1 MVDTLNRPDQSIDAN
16 LASLSRRGRVWLLT
30 VASLDVLLVIS
41 SMVAL
46 NAALPDMAVDTAA
59 TQTQLTWIVD
69 GYTLVLA
76 CLLLPAGAIGDR
88 YGRRGAL
95 VAGLA
100 IFAAAS
106 IAPVFFDSPVQI
118 ILSRA
123 VAGVGAAFI
132 MPATLSLLTAAFPK
146 AERNKA
152 VGIWAGVASSG
163 AIVGFLGTGLLL
175 HAFPWQSIFYAFAAS
190 AVALIFCTL
199 TIRSSRDDTATP
211 IDGVGAVLIG
221 AAVATF
227 VFGVVE
233 APVRGWTH
241 PVVWGCMATGVALA
255 FAFAVTEIRR
265 RHPLLDVRLFG
276 RPDFATGAVGIT
288 ILFFANFGFFFVAMQ
303 YLQLVL
309 DYSPLQTAFALAPLA
324 VPILIL
330 GATMHLYLPK
340 IGLRTAVALGLFLI
354 GVGLFCMRYLDAE
367 SSYLDIAWPMLITSA
382 GIGLCVAPTTSAIMN
397 AVPTEKQ
404 GVASAVND
412 TTREVG
418 AAVGIAVAG
427 SVLAAQY
434 GSVLSPALA
443 EFPEQV
449 RTGALDSLANALAI
463 AEEMGPPGRRLTE
476 LATAAFIDSMSL
488 SLLVLAVVSALA
500 AAFVA
505 IWAPGRDGRQYAF
518 AHRVT
523 ARWSTS
529 PAAGGAG
536 NSAAA
541 GGPDD
546 SADELGSAVCE
557 HDGGGVRTPT
567 GDGGQDR
574 PVDDP

>member
-1 MVDTLNRPDQSIDAN
+1 MVDTLTRSDHSIDAN
-16 LASLSRRGRVWLLT
+16 LVTLSRSGRIWLLT

-46 NAALPDMAVDTAA
+46 NAALPDIAVETAA

-95 VAGLA
+95 VAGLT
-100 IFAAAS
+100 IFAVAS
-106 IAPVFFDSPVQI
+106 IAPVFLDSPVQI

-123 VAGVGAAFI
+123 LAGVGAAFI

-146 AERNKA
+146 SERNKA

-163 AIVGFLGTGLLL
+163 AIVGFMGTGLLL
-175 HAFPWQSIFYAFAAS
+175 QFFSWQSIFYAFAAA
-190 AVALIFCTL
+190 AVAMIVCTF

-211 IDGVGAVLIG
+211 IDGIGAVLIG
-221 AAVATF
+221 AAVAVF

-233 APVRGWTH
+233 APVRGWAH
-241 PVVWGCMATGVALA
+241 PVVWGCMAAGVALA
-255 FAFAVTEIRR
+255 LTFAVVELRR
-265 RHPLLDVRLFG
+265 RHPLLDVRLFA
-276 RPDFATGAVGIT
+276 RPDFATGSIGIT
-288 ILFFANFGFFFVAMQ
+288 ILFFANFGFFFIEMQ

-309 DYSPLQTAFALAPLA
+309 GYSPLQTAFSLAPLA
-324 VPILIL
+324 IPIMIL

-340 IGLRTAVALGLFLI
+340 VGLRTAVALGLFLI
-354 GVGLFCMRYLDAE
+354 AVGLFMMRDLDAA
-367 SSYLDIAWPMLITSA
+367 SSYLDLMWPMLVTSA

-434 GSVLSPALA
+434 GTVLSGALVG
-443 EFPEQV
+443 FPEQI
-449 RTGALDSLANALAI
+449 RAGALESLANALAI
-463 AEEMGPPGRRLTE
+463 ADEMGPQGARLAD
-476 LATAAFIDSMSL
+476 LATSAFIEAMSL
-488 SLLVLAVVSALA
+488 SLLVLAIVLA
-500 AAFVA
+500 VAAVFVA
-505 IWAPGRDGRQYAF
+505 IWAPGRNGRQSGVV
-518 AHRVT
+518 RRLK
-523 ARWSTS
+523 ARWSPS
-529 PAAGGAG
+529 
-536 NSAAA
+536 
-541 GGPDD
+541 D
-546 SADELGSAVCE
+546 DELGRPVTE
-557 HDGGGVRTPT
+557 HDDGGVRAAA
-567 GDGGQDR
+567 DDVGQHR
-574 PVDDP
+574 AVDHP

>member
-1 MVDTLNRPDQSIDAN
+1 MVHTLARSDQTIDAN
-16 LASLSRRGRVWLLT
+16 LATLSRFGRFWLLT
-30 VASLDVLLVIS
+30 VAGLDVLLVIS

-46 NAALPDMAVDTAA
+46 NAALPDIAVETAA
-59 TQTQLTWIVD
+59 SQTQLTWIVD

-100 IFAAAS
+100 IFGVAS
-106 IAPVFFDSPVQI
+106 ITPVFLDSPVQI
-118 ILSRA
+118 ILAR
-123 VAGVGAAFI
+123 VLAGVGAAFI

-146 AERNKA
+146 NERNKA

-163 AIVGFLGTGLLL
+163 AIVGFMGTGLLL
-175 HAFPWQSIFYAFAAS
+175 QFFSWQSIFYAFTAA
-190 AVALIFCTL
+190 AIVLIVCTF
-199 TIRSSRDDTATP
+199 TIRTSRDETSTP
-211 IDGVGAVLIG
+211 IDGIGASLIG
-221 AAVATF
+221 SAVAVF

-241 PVVWGCMATGVALA
+241 PVVWGCMTAGVALA
-255 FAFAVTEIRR
+255 AVFAAVELRR

-276 RPDFATGAVGIT
+276 RPDFATGSIGIT
-288 ILFFANFGFFFVAMQ
+288 VLFLGNFGFFFVEMQ

-309 DYSPLQTAFALAPLA
+309 GYSPLQTAFALAPLA
-324 VPILIL
+324 VPIMIL

-340 IGLRTAVALGLFLI
+340 IGLRIAVGLGLFLI
-354 GVGLFCMRYLDAE
+354 GAGLFLMRYLDAGA
-367 SSYLDIAWPMLITSA
+367 SYIDLVWPMLITSA

-434 GSVLSPALA
+434 GSALSPELVD
-443 EFPEQV
+443 FPEQI
-449 RTGALDSLANALAI
+449 RTGALESLANALAI
-463 AEEMGPPGRRLTE
+463 ADEMGPQGARLAD
-476 LATAAFIDSMSL
+476 LATSAFIDSMSL
-488 SLLVLAVVSALA
+488 ALLVLSIVLVAA
-500 AAFVA
+500 AAFVV
-505 IWAPGRDGRQYAF
+505 IWAPGRDGRQSGLV
-518 AHRVT
+518 RRLT
-523 ARWSTS
+523 ARWSMS
-529 PAAGGAG
+529 DDEP
-536 NSAAA
+536 
-541 GGPDD
+541 GGPV
-546 SADELGSAVCE
+546 AE
-557 HDGGGVRTPT
+557 HDDRGVWPPA
-567 GDGGQDR
+567 GDGGKHR
-574 PVDDP
+574 AVDHP